1 MTGNRYSNETLFA
14 MDARVKPATATSASA
29 AANGR
34 GSRFYAVQCF
44 AL

>member
-1 MTGNRYSNETLFA
+1 MTGNRYSNDSFA
-14 MDARVKPATATSASA
+14 MDARVKPARATSASA